1 MTDFKEILQGT
12 EEWHKAR
19 LGCLTA
25 SKANDAVAAKTTA
38 AYQNYLWQ
46 LVAERLTGLSEDSY
60 TNSDMQRG
68 TDMEPIARAAY
79 EAHTGEFVT
88 QTGFWLHP
96 SIKWLGASPDGLVGD
111 DGLIEIKCPRTSTHL
126 KYRKDDK
133 PPTKYKNQMMVQL
146 MCTGRKWVDFVS
158 FDDRL
163 PADRQL
169 FISRFEPKEE
179 ELDDLSEK
187 LVEFL
192 AEVQKECER

>member
-1 MTDFKEILQGT
+1 MNYKEIQQGT
-12 EEWHKAR
+12 PEWLQAR

-25 SKANDAVAAKTTA
+25 SRANDAVAAKTTA

-46 LVAERLTGLSEDSY
+46 LVAERLTGQQEDSY
-60 TNSDMQRG
+60 TNADMLRG
-68 TDMEPIARAAY
+68 TEKEPIARAAY
-79 EAHTGEFVT
+79 EAHTGNFVT

-96 SIKWLGASPDGLVGD
+96 TIQWLGASPDGLVGD

-126 KYRKDDK
+126 RYRKENK
-133 PPTKYKNQMMVQL
+133 PPTQYKRQMMVQL

-163 PADRQL
+163 PTDRQL
-169 FISRFEPKEE
+169 FIVRFEPKQE
-179 ELDDLSEK
+179 ELDELQAS

-192 AEVQKECER
+192 AEVEKECK

>member
-1 MTDFKEILQGT
+1 MNYKEITQGT
-12 EEWHKAR
+12 PEWLQAR

-25 SKANDAVAAKTTA
+25 SRANDAVAAKTTA

-46 LVAERLTGLSEDSY
+46 LVAERLTGQQEDSY
-60 TNSDMQRG
+60 TNSDMLRG
-68 TDMEPIARAAY
+68 TEKEPIARAAY
-79 EAHTGEFVT
+79 EAHTGNFVT

-96 SIKWLGASPDGLVGD
+96 TIQWLGASPDGLVGD

-126 KYRKDDK
+126 QYRKANK
-133 PPTKYKNQMMVQL
+133 PPTKYTRQMMVQL

-163 PADRQL
+163 PTDRQL
-169 FISRFEPKEE
+169 FIVRFEPKQEDLN
-179 ELDDLSEK
+179 ELQAS

-192 AEVQKECER
+192 AEVEKECK